1 MLLMLPP
8 GIRASTAWGGGLL
21 PCFPSLLSSSSPL
34 PEPIAGAIRQGL
46 LLISHFEALLSFAIH
61 LMP

>member
-1 MLLMLPP
+1 MMLLMLPP
-8 GIRASTAWGGGLL
+8 GIRASTALGGGL
-21 PCFPSLLSSSSPL
+21 PFPFLLSSSSPL